1 MKAGGRIYGNDM
13 SAMVY
18 LRYSKDNKRNG
29 VVNMHEYININ
40 GTSELITNTEDLLKA
55 IYSANYEIA
64 EELEKDLHKA
74 LTERQLQ
81 DQKAQSDMIAYESEL
96 EENRDAFGDILEAL
110 GQLEGIIS
118 SKRVSKDKA
127 MGILSNIRKVISNV
141 Y

>member
-1 MKAGGRIYGNDM
+1 
-13 SAMVY
+13 
-18 LRYSKDNKRNG
+18 
-29 VVNMHEYININ
+29 MHEYININ

-64 EELEKDLHKA
+64 EGLDKDLQKA

-96 EENRDAFGDILEAL
+96 DENRDAFGDILEEL
-110 GQLEGIIS
+110 GQLEDIIS
-118 SKRVSKDKA
+118 GKRVSKDKA

>member
-1 MKAGGRIYGNDM
+1 
-13 SAMVY
+13 
-18 LRYSKDNKRNG
+18 
-29 VVNMHEYININ
+29 
-40 GTSELITNTEDLLKA
+40 
-55 IYSANYEIA
+55 
-64 EELEKDLHKA
+64 
-74 LTERQLQ
+74 
-81 DQKAQSDMIAYESEL
+81 MIAYESEL